1 MAKKNGLK
9 NYDPESFE
17 FSGTGKNGG
26 LVFTRIYDSMMDSK
40 AFTILSPEAKLLYF
54 YLKKQYKGK
63 QYNKIPLTVQLPY
76 TEITKQTGIHK
87 SIESKQ

>member
-26 LVFTRIYDSMMDSK
+26 LVFTQI
-40 AFTILSPEAKLLYF
+40 
-54 YLKKQYKGK
+54 
-63 QYNKIPLTVQLPY
+63 
-76 TEITKQTGIHK
+76 
-87 SIESKQ
+87 